1 MDVLGEVVTL
11 SDTLGAKDTLG
22 DVLSEISKVLGANDV
37 LGDEVFGS
45 SLVDGLSLVIEG
57 NFDGELLP
65 TLITGAVGLEV
76 IEGVSEF
83 CMNG

>member
-1 MDVLGEVVTL
+1 MDSLGEVVTL
-11 SDTLGAKDTLG
+11 SDILGAKDM
-22 DVLSEISKVLGANDV
+22 

-45 SLVDGLSLVIEG
+45 LLVDGLSLVIEG

-76 IEGVSEF
+76 IEGASEF